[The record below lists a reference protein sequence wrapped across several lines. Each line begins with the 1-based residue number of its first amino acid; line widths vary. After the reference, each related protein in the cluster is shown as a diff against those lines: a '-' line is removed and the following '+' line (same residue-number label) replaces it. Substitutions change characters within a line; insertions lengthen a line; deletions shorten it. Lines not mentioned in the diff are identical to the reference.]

1 MYALFRHR
9 FSQVLGSAL
18 VAILLAILGLAT
30 TSADADAQSRYGRQ
44 YTVSHEDVQ
53 AGRSYTRSR
62 SYRRS
67 AGYRSRGSYRRSA
80 RTASRSYGRPAR
92 YASRGSYGSGYSGG
106 GGGVRWVASASCLN
120 PTLRSV
126 VNAMAQYGG
135 VTVSSTCRSHSHNR
149 RVGGAP
155 RSLHLTGNAVDF
167 RVHGNVSAAYA
178 ALRSMPG
185 VGGLKHYGGGLFH
198 VDTGARR
205 SF

>member
-1 MYALFRHR
+1 MYALFRR
-9 FSQVLGSAL
+9 RATEAIGSLL
-18 VAILLAILGLAT
+18 VAVLLAVLGLAG

-44 YTVSHEDVQ
+44 STVSHGDVSY
-53 AGRSYTRSR
+53 GGTYTRSR

-67 AGYRSRGSYRRSA
+67 AGYRSRSGYRRSSA
-80 RTASRSYGRPAR
+80 QYRGYGRSSRQAG
-92 YASRGSYGSGYSGG
+92 RGSYGSGYSS
-106 GGGVRWVASASCLN
+106 GGVRWVASSSCLN
-120 PTLRSV
+120 STLRSV

-135 VTVSSTCRSHSHNR
+135 VTVSSTCRGHAHNR

-155 RSLHLTGNAVDF
+155 RSHHLTGNAVDF